1 MAKRN
6 ANFMIQLCMGLMTF
20 IITDEDYSLESEYG
34 DLALAYALANSVK
47 YYIINWK

>member
-1 MAKRN
+1 MYEW
-6 ANFMIQLCMGLMTF
+6 FDDIDI